1 MREAERG
8 RGRRAA
14 AWGAEGSSSGM
25 GGDWEGLGEEEEG
38 EGEEGE
44 GEWEGEGMLV
54 WLVDGGLVWRKG
66 CWGSD
71 GDGRE
76 KTGW

>member
-1 MREAERG
+1 MLDG
-8 RGRRAA
+8 K
-14 AWGAEGSSSGM
+14 
-25 GGDWEGLGEEEEG
+25 EG
-38 EGEEGE
+38 EGEG
-44 GEWEGEGMLV
+44 EGEGMLV

-76 KTGW
+76 KTG